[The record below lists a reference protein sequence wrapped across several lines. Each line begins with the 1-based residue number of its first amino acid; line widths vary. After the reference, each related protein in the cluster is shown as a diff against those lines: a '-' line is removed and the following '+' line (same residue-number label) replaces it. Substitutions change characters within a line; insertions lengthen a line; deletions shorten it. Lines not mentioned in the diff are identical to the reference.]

1 MPYLPLDDSLVA
13 MIRENEAI
21 IRGFMHCGGGDSLW
35 DADIAWDFPAQ
46 ATGDAWDE
54 DAAKLSHAIGFIA
67 GVAAAMDVTPLELL
81 DVVLW
86 PGRGKPVIEVHTR
99 DSSPALSAPTPR
111 AKRTTSQRRQR
122 LPKVR

>member
-1 MPYLPLDDSLVA
+1 
-13 MIRENEAI
+13 MIRENESI

-81 DVVLW
+81 DVIRECDKLDRYVAGF
-86 PGRGKPVIEVHTR
+86 PKH
-99 DSSPALSAPTPR
+99 DSSPALPAPKAR